1 MSIDTTNTA
10 QAETPVAKTVVSF
23 EELATMAGADLG
35 HTDWMTIDQARI
47 NAFAAAADDDQW
59 IHTDPVRAADGPFGT
74 TIAHG
79 YLTLSLVIPLFAQL
93 LDATGVANKINYGLN
108 KVRFPAPVTVD
119 SKIRLAARL
128 AEVTEV
134 PGGLQIALDA
144 LVEIEGSPKPA
155 CIAQPVFRFYAEQ
168 A

>member
-1 MSIDTTNTA
+1 MT
-10 QAETPVAKTVVSF
+10 ETLTAKTVVSLDQ
-23 EELATMAGADLG
+23 LATMAGTDLG
-35 HTDWMTIDQARI
+35 HTDWMIIDQDRI
-47 NAFAAAADDDQW
+47 NAFAAAAGDDQW

-79 YLTLSLVIPLFAQL
+79 YLTLSLVIPMFAQL

-108 KVRFPAPVTVD
+108 RVRFPSPVTVG

-134 PGGLQIALDA
+134 PGGLQIVFDA
-144 LVEIEGSPKPA
+144 VVEIAGSPKPA

-168 A
+168 P

>member
-1 MSIDTTNTA
+1 MSTDDITT
-10 QAETPVAKTVVSF
+10 ETPTAKTVVSF
-23 EELATMAGADLG
+23 DELKTMAGTDLG
-35 HTDWMTIDQARI
+35 HTDWVTIDQDRI

-93 LDATGVANKINYGLN
+93 LDATDVANKINYGLN
-108 KVRFPAPVTVD
+108 KVRFPAPVTVG
-119 SKIRLAARL
+119 SKIRLAAKL

-134 PGGLQIALDA
+134 PGGLQIVFDA
-144 LVEIEGSPKPA
+144 VVEIDGGAKPA
-155 CIAQPVFRFYAEQ
+155 CIAQPVFRFYGERA
-168 A
+168 